1 MLDILLDTLM
11 DALKLLPFLFIT
23 FYIMEYIEH
32 KLSDKSK
39 EKIEKSGKYGPI
51 IGSILGVFPQCG
63 FSVAATNLYRTRV
76 ITLGTLI
83 SIYLATSDE
92 MLPILL
98 SYKVDITL
106 IIGILIVK
114 VIIGMMTG
122 LVIDRLVHRNKDMN
136 ITDLCEEE
144 HCHCEHNHSLLKSSI
159 KHTLSIFMFILVV
172 ELILNVAI
180 GFIGYDSLEKIF
192 LKDSIFGSFLTSL
205 IGLIPNCG
213 ASVIIT
219 ELYLKEVITL
229 GSMFAGLLTG
239 SGVALL
245 VLFKTNKNFKENLD
259 ILLILYTTGVISG
272 IIIDL
277 VNIILGI

>member
-122 LVIDRLVHRNKDMN
+122 LVIDRLIHRNKDMN

-144 HCHCEHNHSLLKSSI
+144 HCHCAHNHSLLKSSI